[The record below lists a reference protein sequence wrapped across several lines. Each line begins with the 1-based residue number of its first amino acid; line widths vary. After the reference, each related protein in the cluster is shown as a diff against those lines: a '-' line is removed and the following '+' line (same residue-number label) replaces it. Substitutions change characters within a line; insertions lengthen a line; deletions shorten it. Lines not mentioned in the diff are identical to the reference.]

1 MWVPKDVKSASQQ
14 KTSSDG
20 QVIQSLESMP
30 SFDEDLSSSSHHSN
44 LTQPDNASNPNGSV
58 EGRRSIMSQQ
68 SRERR
73 ASVRM
78 TLPEESAEVNW
89 VLNVFNPTVSNIQE
103 VYDEF

>member
-1 MWVPKDVKSASQQ
+1 MKSAPQQ
-14 KTSSDG
+14 KSTSEG
-20 QVIQSLESMP
+20 KMIPSLESMP

-44 LTQPDNASNPNGSV
+44 LTQPGNASISNISV
-58 EGRRSIMSQQ
+58 EDRRSIMSQQ

-78 TLPEESAEVNW
+78 TLPEESEEVNW

-103 VYDEF
+103 VYDEL